1 MAPVMTSGKL
11 CRYYLQAHQSKQKG
25 FSYLLLLFFVAIM
38 GIVLAT
44 QGSIYSLSRKREKE
58 QDLLNAGRELQ
69 QAILSY
75 YNSGPGNAKTFPPSL
90 EVLLQDP
97 RFPTV
102 RRHLRHIP
110 IDPMTNSTDWG
121 EKTLA
126 TGEIIGVFS
135 TSDAVPLKVANFGP
149 GENDFAGAANYRGWL
164 FLATTTQQPP
174 TAPTPPKN

>member
-1 MAPVMTSGKL
+1 MVPVMTSGKAG
-11 CRYYLQAHQSKQKG
+11 RSRDQASRATQKG

-58 QDLLNAGRELQ
+58 QELLNAGRELR

-97 RFPTV
+97 RYPTV

-110 IDPMTNSTDWG
+110 LDPMTNGYEWG
-121 EKTLA
+121 EKTLP

-135 TSDAVPLKVANFGP
+135 TSEAVPLKTANFGM

-164 FLATTTQQPP
+164 FLATITLEAPP
-174 TAPTPPKN
+174 PTPPKN